1 MVEVKTRCPPSW
13 AVRMVR
19 LARFGEFKEDWED
32 YFAER
37 YEAKLVEWTE
47 QHGPERGKKYADSWA
62 YKHASA
68 TLVRAFWQWFKVV
81 FTLYMQFR
89 RK

>member
-1 MVEVKTRCPPSW
+1 MAK
-13 AVRMVR
+13 

-37 YEAKLVEWTE
+37 YEAKLVELTE
-47 QHGPERGKKYADSWA
+47 QHGLQRGKKYADRWA

-68 TLVRAFWQWFKVV
+68 TLFRAFLEMLRVILV
-81 FTLYMQFR
+81 LYLQLR